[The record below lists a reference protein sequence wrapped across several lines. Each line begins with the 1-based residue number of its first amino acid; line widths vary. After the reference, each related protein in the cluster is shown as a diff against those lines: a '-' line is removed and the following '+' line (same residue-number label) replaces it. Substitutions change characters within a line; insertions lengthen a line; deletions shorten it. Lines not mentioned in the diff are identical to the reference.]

1 MTVDDKIAQIEQDIQ
16 LHQKQARAFSLAQR
30 AIIVQLLKTLQ
41 NKQILSN
48 SEAKELIQDAASS
61 FVKPTATEME
71 AMAVGLLQAIDDL
84 L

>member
-1 MTVDDKIAQIEQDIQ
+1 MAEPTVISALMKR
-16 LHQKQARAFSLAQR
+16 RAFSLAQR

-41 NKQILSN
+41 SKQILSD
-48 SEAKELIQDAASS
+48 SEAKKLIQDAASS
-61 FVKPTATEME
+61 FVKPMATEME